1 MNLEL
6 LSHFLVFAEDMSLTR
21 AAGRLY
27 LTQSTLSRQMA
38 ELERQLGVRLFVR
51 EKNAIRLTP
60 TGQRLAETGQELLD
74 HAAGLRA
81 ELERIDRRQ
90 TRPALAVCTF
100 SLTIE
105 GFSPVFGAYHD
116 AYPDVDVSL
125 HPAEPDEILALVGS
139 GRCDLGFTT
148 SMALGRLSPEAR
160 GALSARFV
168 RRDELRAVVSA
179 AHPLA
184 GRASVRWEEL
194 ADYRLVMPLDRSA
207 NEGLADVLRAHGLDP
222 ERIEKGENRV
232 LRFAMREY
240 GAVALILGGAFLDV
254 MTDCVALPIEDCGVT
269 AELYYVWRSGR
280 TRPETRRY
288 LDLVELEFGPAS
300 GE

>member
-6 LSHFLVFAEDMSLTR
+6 LSHFLVFAEDTSLTR
-21 AAGRLY
+21 AAARLY

-38 ELERQLGVRLFVR
+38 ELERQLGVQLFVR
-51 EKNAIRLTP
+51 EKNSIRLTP

-90 TRPALAVCTF
+90 TRPSLAVCSF

-105 GFSPVFGAYHD
+105 GFRDVFGAYHET
-116 AYPDVDVSL
+116 YPDVDVSL
-125 HPAEPDEILALVGS
+125 HPAEPDEILSLVGS

-160 GALSARFV
+160 SALSVRFV

-179 AHPLA
+179 PHPLA
-184 GRASVRWEEL
+184 AKPSVRWEEL
-194 ADYRLVMPLDRSA
+194 AGCRLVMPRDRSA
-207 NEGLADVLRAHGLDP
+207 NEDLSEVLRAHGIDP
-222 ERIEKGENRV
+222 DSVEKGENRV
-232 LRFAMREY
+232 LRYAMREY
-240 GAVALILGGAFLDV
+240 GAAALILGGAVLDV
-254 MTDCVALPIEDCGVT
+254 MSDCVALPIEQSGVT
-269 AELYYVWRSGR
+269 AELYYVWRAGR
-280 TRPETRRY
+280 VRPEIRRY
-288 LDLVELEFGPAS
+288 LDLVGLEYGPAA